1 MVKEMR
7 LYRSVRYKKLTGLCG
22 GLAETFNIDLT
33 VLRLIVL
40 ISGFFT
46 GGATWLIY
54 FLASLVIP
62 KETEL
67 DNYSYQSDPSHHWH
81 HGPKHHYNHHHYS
94 QTYEEPKESKP
105 NIDEMMEDIEKKAM
119 WKEIEELRAKLA
131 KFEKEDK

>member
-1 MVKEMR
+1 MR
-7 LYRSVRYKKLTGLCG
+7 LYRSVRNKKLTGLCG
-22 GLAETFNIDLT
+22 GLAETFNVDLT

-67 DNYSYQSDPSHHWH
+67 NHYSYQNGPNYHWEHDP
-81 HGPKHHYNHHHYS
+81 KVNHNRNYS
-94 QTYEEPKESKP
+94 QPYEEPKSSKP
-105 NIDEMMEDIEKKAM
+105 DIDEMMDDIEKKAM

-131 KFEKEDK
+131 KFEKGEE

>member
-1 MVKEMR
+1 MR

-67 DNYSYQSDPSHHWH
+67 PNYSH
-81 HGPKHHYNHHHYS
+81 HGGPDYSWHRDPKDHYNRNYS
-94 QTYEEPKESKP
+94 QPYEEPKSSKP
-105 NIDEMMEDIEKKAM
+105 DIDEMMEDIEKKAM

-131 KFEKEDK
+131 KFEKGEE